1 MKTISAT
8 FTRAASGTIPGS
20 PGIAFW
26 MILFAL
32 AILDDSDQREKER
45 RTKADTA
52 KAEPRPKPPAPRP
65 F

>member
-8 FTRAASGTIPGS
+8 FTRAASGTILS
-20 PGIAFW
+20 SFW

-32 AILDDSDQREKER
+32 AIVDDSDQREKER
-45 RTKADTA
+45 RDKAYTA
-52 KAEPRPKPPAPRP
+52 KAEHRPTPPAPRP